1 MPPSQGDWPSPHL
14 GRRGKRFL
22 RAGGG
27 CLISQDTVWLESS
40 PLRSGNVKLSIQ
52 TRKPPSPE
60 DSTLLED
67 STSPSTKEQEAARGA
82 GRKGYLGMKE
92 KMIVRGRDEKRC
104 EEGGRN
110 VVQRRET
117 VRDGDTR
124 RHRQREGSREA
135 AHVYTPP
142 PPWASVPPYTSRSS
156 QSTRLSFLLQG
167 CEEISS
173 YNVNKVEQLLGALA

>member
-1 MPPSQGDWPSPHL
+1 MYPL
-14 GRRGKRFL
+14 LRGNGQALTWGGEERGFSG
-22 RAGGG
+22 AGGG

-67 STSPSTKEQEAARGA
+67 STSPSTKEQEAGRGA

-135 AHVYTPP
+135 ETD
-142 PPWASVPPYTSRSS
+142 
-156 QSTRLSFLLQG
+156 
-167 CEEISS
+167 
-173 YNVNKVEQLLGALA
+173 